1 MKKTVKTAIAVLCVI
16 CALSVGVSLGQ
27 SDEEFEIFRLVN
39 SERAKQRLRPLAWDD
54 DIASVARDHSRQ
66 MARQNFFAHQDP
78 SGRTVVERAEKRNVR
93 NWSRI
98 GENLFMCDEIDGF
111 ERYSVRGWLKS
122 PSHRRNML
130 NREWSTTGIGV
141 YRSRDGRIYVT
152 QVFIT

>member
-1 MKKTVKTAIAVLCVI
+1 MKKTMKTAMAVLCVM
-16 CALSVGVSLGQ
+16 CALCVGVSLGQ

-39 SERAKQRLRPLAWDD
+39 NERAKQRLRPLAWDD
-54 DIASVARDHSRQ
+54 DIADVARDHSRQ

-78 SGRTVVERAEKRNVR
+78 KGRTVVDRAEQRDLRGWNK
-93 NWSRI
+93 I

-122 PSHRRNML
+122 SSHRRNML

-141 YRSRDGRIYVT
+141 YRARDGRIYVT
-152 QVFIT
+152 QVFIS

>member
-1 MKKTVKTAIAVLCVI
+1 MCVMF
-16 CALSVGVSLGQ
+16 ALGVSGARGQ
-27 SDEEFEIFRLVN
+27 SNEEFEIFQLVN
-39 SERAKQRLRPLAWDD
+39 VERARQRLRPLAWDD
-54 DIASVARDHSRQ
+54 DVANVARDHSRQ

-78 SGRTVVERAEKRNVR
+78 KGRTVVDRAEQRDVR
-93 NWSRI
+93 GWSKI

-111 ERYSVRGWLKS
+111 ERYSVRGWIKS

-152 QVFIT
+152 QVFIS